1 MTNCILE
8 VNTLGVAVMTGLH
21 VVMVIA
27 SLKVGF
33 VMVKMIVWIGVMKKS
48 VKRTLRLK
56 LLCLMYAWAMISGM

>member
-1 MTNCILE
+1 
-8 VNTLGVAVMTGLH
+8 MTGLH

-48 VKRTLRLK
+48 VKRTPKLK
-56 LLCLMYAWAMISGM
+56 LLCLMYARAMISGM